1 MTKEIRESAAFA
13 ELREKS
19 RRMLQ
24 RDYDHVMEMAKQ
36 NFALGMDA
44 HRGFAARSL
53 LHEHLF
59 EEVANGN
66 SETGKVEFV
75 PYEE

>member
-24 RDYDHVMEMAKQ
+24 RDYDLVMEMGAQ
-36 NFALGMDA
+36 SFALGMDA
-44 HRGFAARSL
+44 HQRFAARSF